1 MGSGHRTLRASPD
14 SRRPQEADGA
24 SPERPRKGETSG
36 ANAGGARIE
45 QMHDP
50 ALDQHRRKILEL
62 AARRGASNIRIFGSA
77 ARGEAL
83 PASDLDLLVSFEAG
97 RTLLDLIGL
106 KHDLEE
112 LIDRPVDVV
121 TDRALSPY
129 LRDRVLAEAV
139 PL

>member
-1 MGSGHRTLRASPD
+1 
-14 SRRPQEADGA
+14 
-24 SPERPRKGETSG
+24 
-36 ANAGGARIE
+36 
-45 QMHDP
+45 MHDP
-50 ALDQHRRKILEL
+50 ALDQHRKKILEL

>member
-1 MGSGHRTLRASPD
+1 MRDSVLDRHRK
-14 SRRPQEADGA
+14 Q
-24 SPERPRKGETSG
+24 
-36 ANAGGARIE
+36 
-45 QMHDP
+45 
-50 ALDQHRRKILEL
+50 ILAL
-62 AARRGASNIRIFGSA
+62 AARRGASNVRIFGSV

-83 PASDLDLLVSFEAG
+83 PSSDLDLLVSFEAG

-112 LIDRPVDVV
+112 LIKRPVDVV

-129 LRDRVLAEAV
+129 LRDQVLAEAV